1 MYYSVKTL
9 LGFGKNVSQIAGE
22 SESEERLSIREWTQE
37 LGDVSTFIK
46 IVLFTMSLNFFICS

>member
-22 SESEERLSIREWTQE
+22 SESEERLSIRE
-37 LGDVSTFIK
+37 
-46 IVLFTMSLNFFICS
+46 